1 MFKKMMFVGLLA
13 CALPVLI
20 GGLLLGRPLLSYV
33 GTAFSE
39 VKTDAKDLVPV
50 EWELKRARNMIGKL
64 DPVIRDN
71 RTKIVREEIDVA
83 KLDRQINQ
91 NEELLTK
98 NRDEIFRL
106 RDDLDSSETHYV
118 YAGRQY
124 TESQVRADLA
134 NRFKHYQTLEAT
146 TGKLKK
152 IVDIRRNKLTAARVK
167 VEEMLSAKRQLE
179 VDVENLDARLEM
191 IRVAEASSEFSFDNN
206 KLAQTREVVEDIT
219 TRLDVTERMLNTKI
233 ELYDRI
239 PLEGDH
245 ESLGTIT
252 DDVTAYFYGA
262 PSRDVASTDRP

>member
-98 NRDEIFRL
+98 NRDEILRL